1 MNKND
6 LTKIIL
12 EEVNNVINEGMYET
26 IGNIPIKKIKL
37 ENPGSSTNSVVYIDF
52 DNVKDFIDGKDTV
65 GTINLPIDGYIEV
78 WVNVKDYKQF
88 TIIRDI

>member
-1 MNKND
+1 
-6 LTKIIL
+6 
-12 EEVNNVINEGMYET
+12 MYET